1 MSFLFGRTALF
12 PVWWSAHPLWV
23 PMLTGWTGGPPADAL
38 VGCDVADCAL
48 DSLAQHLG
56 MPRQQLEG
64 QIVGHWSHDWAT
76 DPFARGAYSYGEVDG
91 LEAAQR
97 FARPRENTLFFAG
110 EATDSTGRSGTV
122 HGALASGRRAAQE
135 TLRALGRLPS

>member
-1 MSFLFGRTALF
+1 
-12 PVWWSAHPLWV
+12 
-23 PMLTGWTGGPPADAL
+23 
-38 VGCDVADCAL
+38 VADRAL
-48 DSLAQHLG
+48 DSLARHLD
-56 MPRQQLEG
+56 MPRREIEDQV
-64 QIVGHWSHDWAT
+64 IGHWSHDWAT
-76 DPFARGAYSYGEVDG
+76 DPFARGAYSYGEIDG

-135 TLRALGRLPS
+135 VIASL